1 MAGTKYQF
9 STMAMLLA
17 VEAVAGTFVV
27 PTTVLPIERG
37 SGSPEPKFDTD
48 VSDPVSAYHGSKE
61 TTVLTDFATVDY
73 SAKMKLPSNHALIA
87 PAFEMCGVVGSAI
100 TGGTAYAYSTDSE
113 ATASVMWIEERTTT
127 EVRGARADFTLT
139 METKKAVEIDFSLK
153 SFLKQVVDLGS
164 ADANNT
170 IPTVPDF
177 SSVFMKNDCSA
188 YLVNGQS
195 ARLKKVVLSLK
206 AEVVAPDEMCAIA
219 CYTKDVAPEL
229 QISSSLT
236 EENEAAFNDLKNGV
250 EFNFVIPLY
259 DVAGVKKYELLAP
272 KCVAVAQ
279 KKSESDRK
287 LNAERTLECRR
298 VSGDDAWELKA
309 YD

>member
-1 MAGTKYQF
+1 MAGSKYQF
-9 STMAMLLA
+9 DTMAMSIA
-17 VEAVAGTFVV
+17 VEAVSGTFIA

-48 VSDPVSAYHGSKE
+48 VSDPVNKYHGSKE
-61 TTVLTDFATVDY
+61 TTVNTDYATLEY

-87 PAFEMCGVVGSAI
+87 PAFAMCGVVGSAI
-100 TGGTAYAYSTDSE
+100 TGGTAYAYNTDSDS
-113 ATASVMWIEERTTT
+113 TASIVWTEERTTT

-139 METKKAVEIDFSLK
+139 METKKAVEIDFSIK
-153 SFLKQVVDLGS
+153 SILKQVVDLAT

-170 IPTVPDF
+170 IPTAPDI
-177 SSVFMKNDCSA
+177 SSVFMKNDCSV

-195 ARLKKVVLSLK
+195 ARFKKVVLSLK
-206 AEVVAPDEMCAIA
+206 AEVIVPDEMCAIS
-219 CYTKDVAPEL
+219 CYTKDTAPEL
-229 QISSSLT
+229 QISSPLT
-236 EENEAAFNDLKNGV
+236 EENEASFDDLKNGT

-259 DVAGVKKYELLAP
+259 DVTGVKKYELLAP
-272 KCVAVAQ
+272 KCVVVTQ

-287 LNAERTLECRR
+287 LNVERTLECRR
-298 VSGDDAWELKA
+298 VSVDDAWELKA